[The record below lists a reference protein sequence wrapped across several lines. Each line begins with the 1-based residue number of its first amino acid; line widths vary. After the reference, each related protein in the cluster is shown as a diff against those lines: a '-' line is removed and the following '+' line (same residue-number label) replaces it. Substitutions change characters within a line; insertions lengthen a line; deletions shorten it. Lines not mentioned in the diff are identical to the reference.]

1 MTEERRIQLL
11 NAESK
16 QHYAYTIL
24 ILMTCMNVMLG
35 ILMVSQILP
44 IWLGMIL
51 SFAGMGIFVHKS
63 CDAILESGETPW
75 ESAEQF
81 HARRNK
87 ND

>member
-11 NAESK
+11 KAESK
-16 QHYAYTIL
+16 QQYAYTIL
-24 ILMTCMNVMLG
+24 ILMTCMNVVLG
-35 ILMVSQILP
+35 ILMVYKIFP
-44 IWLGMIL
+44 IWLGMVL
-51 SFAGMGIFVHKS
+51 SFVGMGLFTYISSTRLMDK
-63 CDAILESGETPW
+63 GETPW